1 MKTIAE
7 RLLAART
14 AKKLT
19 QAQLAVLAGISQGTV
34 GNIES
39 GGRAGIGSLAY
50 MAEPLGVAFK
60 WLADGTEPRYAAAT
74 SLTQSESELLLIYR
88 AIEKPERET
97 ILKMARGLVALP
109 NAEKRKAA

>member
-7 RLLAART
+7 RLFAART

-50 MAEPLGVAFK
+50 MAEPLGVAFR
-60 WLADGTEPRYAAAT
+60 WLAEGVEPKQPLT
-74 SLTQSESELLLIYR
+74 STLTAGEADIVAIYR
-88 AIEKPERET
+88 LIDPRDRET
-97 ILKMARGLVALP
+97 LLKMARGLVP
-109 NAEKRKAA
+109 HTENNRFAA

>member
-19 QAQLAVLAGISQGTV
+19 QAQLAVLAGLSQGTV

-50 MAEPLGVAFK
+50 MAEPLGVSFR
-60 WLADGTEPRYAAAT
+60 WLADGVEPRYPVAIT
-74 SLTQSESELLLIYR
+74 ITQSESELLSIYR
-88 AIEKPERET
+88 SIDKPEQET
-97 ILKMARGLVALP
+97 LLKMARGLVVLP
-109 NAEKRKAA
+109 NVGNRKTA